1 MPVKIL
7 AFSGAEN
14 TEYLTEYHTDQSYFG
29 GDLGCVIEPNGMIIL
44 DFGKEYSGG
53 VKMIVNDCGGDKN
66 GTVRIRFG
74 ESASEASSEPGLKG
88 QTNDH
93 SVRDQILSVAWV
105 SQLEY
110 GNTGYRFIRIDNVG
124 NKRVSFRQIFGVYVH
139 SGLKLRA
146 TFSCSDERLNK
157 IWETGVR
164 TVYLNMQEYVY
175 DGIKRDRVVW
185 IGDMHPET
193 SAISRLFGDVEA
205 VRKSLDF
212 VRDHTAHGR
221 WMNDIPSYTCWW
233 IKIHRDWY
241 WYGGDKAY
249 LAEQT
254 SYLKEVLPALFAA
267 VNQDGSVNI
276 DFKFIDWPSSDNSQA
291 QDAGLKA
298 LLRIAFLS
306 AKEILE
312 ICDEKDGELIK
323 MCDVKATELLQGK
336 AEANGNKQAAALMVL
351 AGLASAKEMNEK
363 LFSVAP
369 YRGVSTFLGYY
380 LLCARAEAGDLL
392 GALDLIRVYW
402 GAMLDLGATT
412 FWEDFNLDW
421 TVNAK
426 PIDEMLENGEY
437 DVHGDNGAYCYSGFR
452 HSLCHG
458 WASGPVPFLSEY
470 VLGAKFLQAGGR
482 EVLIMPKMGDLD
494 WAEGKVPT
502 PLGDLWVRHER
513 TGNKIT
519 TKYVA
524 PNGITVKIAQ

>member
-1 MPVKIL
+1 M
-7 AFSGAEN
+7 
-14 TEYLTEYHTDQSYFG
+14 
-29 GDLGCVIEPNGMIIL
+29 
-44 DFGKEYSGG
+44 
-53 VKMIVNDCGGDKN
+53 
-66 GTVRIRFG
+66 
-74 ESASEASSEPGLKG
+74 
-88 QTNDH
+88 
-93 SVRDQILSVAWV
+93 
-105 SQLEY
+105 
-110 GNTGYRFIRIDNVG
+110 
-124 NKRVSFRQIFGVYVH
+124 
-139 SGLKLRA
+139 
-146 TFSCSDERLNK
+146 
-157 IWETGVR
+157 R

-175 DGIKRDRVVW
+175 DGINRDRVVW

-351 AGLASAKEMNEK
+351 AGLATAPAASSAMSAMTNISHKTARFS
-363 LFSVAP
+363 LLLPSVAVTDFEKSADSFVVSCSFICIILRRA
-369 YRGVSTFLGYY
+369 YR
-380 LLCARAEAGDLL
+380 RATR
-392 GALDLIRVYW
+392 I
-402 GAMLDLGATT
+402 
-412 FWEDFNLDW
+412 
-421 TVNAK
+421 
-426 PIDEMLENGEY
+426 
-437 DVHGDNGAYCYSGFR
+437 
-452 HSLCHG
+452 
-458 WASGPVPFLSEY
+458 
-470 VLGAKFLQAGGR
+470 
-482 EVLIMPKMGDLD
+482 
-494 WAEGKVPT
+494 
-502 PLGDLWVRHER
+502 
-513 TGNKIT
+513 
-519 TKYVA
+519 
-524 PNGITVKIAQ
+524 